1 MALMVLAAPG
11 RPCSVADEKTPVTA
25 ILGAFGEEVEIIEGQ
40 LEQVQFHTLL
50 GIDFITGRL
59 KHRQIV
65 LAQTG
70 IGKVNAAMT
79 TALLIHEFRPS
90 EVIFTGIAG
99 GIDPNLSPG
108 DIVIAEKVAHHD
120 LVIYTEDGFDAYQVR
135 NPLTGRHNPIFLPAD
150 PKLLDLARKARE
162 GLRLE
167 KIVTSA
173 GERVPRIVAG
183 TIVSGDAFVASA
195 VKRAELRRRFQADAV
210 EMEGAAVAQV
220 CFQQQLPFLVVRSLS
235 NTADSDVR
243 MDTAQFN
250 ELAAHNSAV
259 FVLSIVERLGNLGTL
274 SSAGPSRKSSAFG
287 HVSSLIARDACYD
300 PGAPGR
306 TGTGE

>member
-1 MALMVLAAPG
+1 MERRPMRRCALLMALMVLAGPG
-11 RPCSVADEKTPVTA
+11 RTCPATDEKTPVTA
-25 ILGAFGEEVEIIEGQ
+25 ILGAFGEEVEIIESQ

-59 KHRQIV
+59 KHRRIV

-108 DIVIAEKVAHHD
+108 DIVIAERVAHHD
-120 LVIYTEDGFDAYQVR
+120 MVIYTEDGFNSYQVR

-150 PKLLDLARKARE
+150 TKLLSLAQKAKE
-162 GLRLE
+162 ELCLE
-167 KIVTSA
+167 KIATSA

-195 VKRAELRRRFQADAV
+195 AKRAELRRRLQADAV

-235 NTADSDVR
+235 NAADSDVQT
-243 MDTAQFN
+243 DTAQFN
-250 ELAAHNSAV
+250 EVAAHNSAR
-259 FVLSIVERLGNLGTL
+259 FVLRIVELLEAGL
-274 SSAGPSRKSSAFG
+274 SSEDVLCRKSESEGGVA
-287 HVSSLIARDACYD
+287 SL
-300 PGAPGR
+300 
-306 TGTGE
+306 